1 MTDTPSVLVFS
12 AHAADFVWR
21 AGGAIALY
29 ASRGYRVRI
38 LCLSYGERGESQG
51 AWKEPGM
58 TVERVKEIR
67 RAESER
73 AAHLLGAE
81 VRFFD
86 AGDYPLRP
94 TDVLVEALVKE
105 YRTCRPQLVLT
116 HAYNDP
122 YNPDHPA
129 ANQISLQTRV
139 YAQAEGYPLPGPAL
153 GAPPVF
159 MFEPHQPEQCEF
171 KPEVLLDITPSG
183 SASAQAMESMEAQRH
198 LVEYYSDLSRRR
210 GTQAVRN
217 SGRKGIVHAEAYQRV
232 FPHVTGSCH
241 DPDHRPRR
249 SSAPMRATSAGSAPP
264 ASRPST
270 KRRDGPG
277 CCAPT
282 CDRSIRPRASPAAPS
297 PCCAVPAT
305 TS

>member
-1 MTDTPSVLVFS
+1 MADSPSVLVFR

-29 ASRGYRVRI
+29 ASRGSRVRI

-51 AWKEPGM
+51 AWKEPSM

-73 AAHLLGAE
+73 AAGLLGAE

-94 TDVLVEALVKE
+94 SDDLVKALVEE
-105 YRTCRPQLVLT
+105 YRTCRPEIVLT
-116 HAYNDP
+116 HAYEDP

-129 ANQISLQTRV
+129 ANQISLQARV
-139 YAQAEGYPLPGPAL
+139 YAQAEGYPLAGPAL

-159 MFEPHQPEQCEF
+159 MFEPHQPEQCNF
-171 KPEVLLDITPSG
+171 KPEVLLDVTSVWDRKR
-183 SASAQAMESMEAQRH
+183 QAMESMEAQQH
-198 LVEYYSDLSRRR
+198 LVEYYSDLGRRR

-217 SGRKGIVHAEAYQRV
+217 SGRKGIQRAEAYQRV
-232 FPHVTGSCH
+232 FPHVTSEL
-241 DPDHRPRR
+241 
-249 SSAPMRATSAGSAPP
+249 T
-264 ASRPST
+264 
-270 KRRDGPG
+270 
-277 CCAPT
+277 
-282 CDRSIRPRASPAAPS
+282 
-297 PCCAVPAT
+297 
-305 TS
+305 